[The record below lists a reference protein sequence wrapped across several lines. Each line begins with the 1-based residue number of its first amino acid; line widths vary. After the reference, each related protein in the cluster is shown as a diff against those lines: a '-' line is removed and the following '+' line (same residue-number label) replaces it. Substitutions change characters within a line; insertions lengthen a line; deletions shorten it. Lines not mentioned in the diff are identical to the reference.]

1 MACLIKR
8 MKMKN
13 ILMMNEKERQ
23 TILKWAEDSGTDEK
37 TMKQIRGVLDDADA
51 LEIMG
56 SVNVEKALAET
67 KGKIR
72 KSRMRNVFRR
82 GAAAISTIAAC
93 AAVAAV
99 CIYSMSGNR
108 AGAIYA
114 EYCVNPGMTGTII
127 LPDSTVVVLNGGS
140 KLSYSKDFN
149 HKTRDVRLCGEA
161 YFDVTKDTKSPFI
174 VRTGDNS
181 SIMVYGTQFN
191 VDAYDGDSCVATLI
205 NGSIGF
211 HYTGKYG
218 QSKELRINPG
228 QKLSYSKDSD
238 SVRVCETSGESEIAW
253 KDGRMLLASTP
264 LSEILHILSKRYGVK
279 FDVRDRKCLE
289 YRFSGGYFTMNSLER
304 TLETLRWSSSF
315 DWEYDESVPEGE
327 TPRIIIN

>member
-1 MACLIKR
+1 
-8 MKMKN
+8 MKE
-13 ILMMNEKERQ
+13 NERR
-23 TILKWAEDSGTDEK
+23 TILKWAADNGADEE
-37 TMKQIRGVLDDADA
+37 TMGNVRRVLDDADA
-51 LEIMG
+51 LEIME
-56 SVNVEKALAET
+56 SADVEKALEKT

-72 KSRMRNVFRR
+72 RDKAWGVAKRC
-82 GAAAISTIAAC
+82 AAAVSTIAAC
-93 AAVAAV
+93 IAAAAV
-99 CIYSMSGNR
+99 CLHVLYGTSDGP
-108 AGAIYA
+108 IYA
-114 EYCVNPGMTGTII
+114 EYSVNPGMTGTLQ

-149 HKTRDVRLCGEA
+149 HGTRDVRLCGEA
-161 YFDVTKDTKSPFI
+161 YFDVTKNMKSPF
-174 VRTGDNS
+174 VVHTGDNS

-191 VDAYDGDSCVATLI
+191 VDAYDGNSCVATLI

-264 LSEILHILSKRYGVK
+264 FSDILHILSKRYGVK

-315 DWEYDESVPEGE
+315 DWEYDESVEEGE
-327 TPRIIIN
+327 MPRIIIF

>member
-1 MACLIKR
+1 
-8 MKMKN
+8 MKE
-13 ILMMNEKERQ
+13 NERR
-23 TILKWAEDSGTDEK
+23 TILKWAADNGADEE
-37 TMKQIRGVLDDADA
+37 TMGNVRRVLDDADA
-51 LEIMG
+51 LEIME
-56 SVNVEKALAET
+56 SADVEKALEKT

-72 KSRMRNVFRR
+72 RDKAWGVAKRC
-82 GAAAISTIAAC
+82 AAAVSTIAAC
-93 AAVAAV
+93 IAAAAV
-99 CIYSMSGNR
+99 CLHVLHGNSD
-108 AGAIYA
+108 GPIYA
-114 EYCVNPGMTGTII
+114 EYSVNPGMTGTLQ

-149 HKTRDVRLCGEA
+149 HGTRDVRLCGEA
-161 YFDVTKDTKSPFI
+161 YFDVTKNMKSPF
-174 VRTGDNS
+174 VVHTGDNS

-191 VDAYDGDSCVATLI
+191 VDAYDGNSCVATLI

-253 KDGRMLLASTP
+253 RDGRMLLASTP
-264 LSEILHILSKRYGVK
+264 FSDILHILSKRYGVK

-315 DWEYDESVPEGE
+315 DWEYDESVEEGE
-327 TPRIIIN
+327 MPKIIIF

>member
-1 MACLIKR
+1 
-8 MKMKN
+8 MKE
-13 ILMMNEKERQ
+13 NEKR
-23 TILKWAEDSGTDEK
+23 TILKWAADNGADKETIGNV
-37 TMKQIRGVLDDADA
+37 RRVLDDADA
-51 LEIMG
+51 LEIME
-56 SVNVEKALAET
+56 SADVEKALEKT

-72 KSRMRNVFRR
+72 RDKAWGVAKRC
-82 GAAAISTIAAC
+82 AAAVSTIAAC
-93 AAVAAV
+93 IAAAAV
-99 CIYSMSGNR
+99 CLHVLHGNSD
-108 AGAIYA
+108 GPIYA
-114 EYCVNPGMTGTII
+114 EYSVNPGMTGTLQ

-149 HKTRDVRLCGEA
+149 HGTRDVRLCGEA
-161 YFDVTKDTKSPFI
+161 YFDVTKNMKSPF
-174 VRTGDNS
+174 VVHTGDNS

-191 VDAYDGDSCVATLI
+191 VDAYDGNSCVATLI

-264 LSEILHILSKRYGVK
+264 FSDILHILSKRYGVT

-289 YRFSGGYFTMNSLER
+289 YRFSGGYFTLNSLER

-315 DWEYDESVPEGE
+315 DWEYDESVEEGE
-327 TPRIIIN
+327 MPKIIIF

>member
-1 MACLIKR
+1 MKR

-13 ILMMNEKERQ
+13 ILNMNEKERQ
-23 TILKWAEDSGTDEK
+23 TILKWAGDTGADEGT
-37 TMKQIRGVLDDADA
+37 MASIREVLDDADA

-56 SVNVEKALAET
+56 SVNVENALAET
-67 KGKIR
+67 RRKIR
-72 KSRMRNVFRR
+72 RNRAKAVVRR
-82 GAAAISTIAAC
+82 CAAAVSAIAAC
-93 AAVAAV
+93 VAVAAV
-99 CIYSMSGNR
+99 CIYSLNGNS

-114 EYCVNPGMTGTII
+114 EYCVNPGMTGAII

-149 HKTRDVRLCGEA
+149 RGTRDVRLCGEA

-174 VRTGDNS
+174 VHTGGNS

-191 VDAYDGDSCVATLI
+191 VDAYDGESCVATLI

-264 LSEILHILSKRYGVK
+264 FSDILHILSKRYGVK

-315 DWEYDESVPEGE
+315 EWEYDESVPEGE

>member
-1 MACLIKR
+1 
-8 MKMKN
+8 MKE
-13 ILMMNEKERQ
+13 NERR
-23 TILKWAEDSGTDEK
+23 TILKWAADNGADEE
-37 TMKQIRGVLDDADA
+37 TMGNVRRVLDDADA
-51 LEIMG
+51 LEIME
-56 SVNVEKALAET
+56 SADVEKALEKT

-72 KSRMRNVFRR
+72 RDKAWGGAKRC
-82 GAAAISTIAAC
+82 AAAVSTIAAC
-93 AAVAAV
+93 IAAAAV
-99 CIYSMSGNR
+99 CLHVLHGNSD
-108 AGAIYA
+108 GPIYA
-114 EYCVNPGMTGTII
+114 EYSVNPGMTGTLV

-149 HKTRDVRLCGEA
+149 HGTRDVRLCGEA
-161 YFDVTKDTKSPFI
+161 YFDVTKNMKSPF
-174 VRTGDNS
+174 VVHTGDNS

-191 VDAYDGDSCVATLI
+191 VDAYDGNSCVATLI

-264 LSEILHILSKRYGVK
+264 FSDILHILSKRYGVK

-315 DWEYDESVPEGE
+315 DWEYDESVEEGE
-327 TPRIIIN
+327 MPKIIIF

>member
-1 MACLIKR
+1 
-8 MKMKN
+8 MKE
-13 ILMMNEKERQ
+13 NERR
-23 TILKWAEDSGTDEK
+23 TILKWAADNGADEE
-37 TMKQIRGVLDDADA
+37 TMGNVRRVLDDADA
-51 LEIMG
+51 LEIME
-56 SVNVEKALAET
+56 SADVEKALEKT

-72 KSRMRNVFRR
+72 RDKAWGVAKRC
-82 GAAAISTIAAC
+82 AAAVSTIAAC
-93 AAVAAV
+93 IAAAAV
-99 CIYSMSGNR
+99 CLHVLHGNSD
-108 AGAIYA
+108 GPIYA
-114 EYCVNPGMTGTII
+114 EYSVNPGMTGTLV

-149 HKTRDVRLCGEA
+149 HGTRDVRLCGEA
-161 YFDVTKDTKSPFI
+161 YFDVTKNMKSPF
-174 VRTGDNS
+174 VVHTGDNS

-191 VDAYDGDSCVATLI
+191 VDAYDGNSCVATLI

-264 LSEILHILSKRYGVK
+264 FSDILHILSKRYGVK
-279 FDVRDRKCLE
+279 FDVRDRKFLE

-315 DWEYDESVPEGE
+315 DWEYDESVEEGE
-327 TPRIIIN
+327 MPKIIIF